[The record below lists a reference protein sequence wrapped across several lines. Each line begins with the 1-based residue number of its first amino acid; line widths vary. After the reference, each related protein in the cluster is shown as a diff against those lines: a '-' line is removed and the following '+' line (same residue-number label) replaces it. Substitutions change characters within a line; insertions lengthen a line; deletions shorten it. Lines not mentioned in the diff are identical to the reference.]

1 MLDTVSKSSC
11 VARFAERFGVRPAVV
26 VSAPGRLEVLGN
38 HTDYNVGRT
47 LSCAVGF
54 RCFAALSPVD
64 RAEVRLASTAFDD
77 GPIVYPLDSPDAGQ
91 GHWANYVLGLV
102 AALKQRGHAVP
113 GFELLVDSAVPGSAG
128 MSSSAALEMA
138 VLVGLVDLMGLALPA
153 VELARIGQAAE
164 SQAVG
169 AQTGL
174 LDQLSVLLGRRDHLL
189 EIDFKSLQATHHT
202 LPEGWCF
209 VAADSGVKHDL
220 TQAYSDRRASC
231 QAAAGA
237 MGVASLR
244 EATLDQLEQH
254 RGQMAG
260 DAYLCAQH
268 VLEENQRVEEAV
280 ASGDPRRLGALMF
293 ASHESSG
300 VNFRN
305 SCPELDELVAFAKA
319 DARCVGARLSG
330 GGFGGIT
337 IHLVRTDDAQAYL
350 QDLLMY
356 VKRAGQEDR
365 WGAVCQI
372 DGGARLDA

>member
-1 MLDTVSKSSC
+1 MRDTVSKSSC
-11 VARFAERFGVRPAVV
+11 VARFAERFGAPPAVV
-26 VSAPGRLEVLGN
+26 ASAPGRLEVLGN
-38 HTDYNVGRT
+38 HTDYNNGRT

-54 RCFAALSPVD
+54 RCFAAISPLD

-77 GPIVYPLDSPDAGQ
+77 GPMVYPLDSPVAGH

-113 GFELLVDSAVPGSAG
+113 GFELLVDSAVPSSAG

-138 VLVGLVDLMGLALPA
+138 VLVGLVELMGLALPA

-174 LDQLSVLLGRRDHLL
+174 LDQLSVLLGRCGHLL
-189 EIDFKSLQATHHT
+189 EIDFKSLQTKPRA

-209 VAADSGVKHDL
+209 VAVDSGVKHDL
-220 TQAYSDRRASC
+220 TQAYNDRRASC

-237 MGVASLR
+237 MGVVSLR
-244 EATLDQLEQH
+244 EATLDQLTQQ
-254 RGQMAG
+254 RDRMAG
-260 DAYLCAQH
+260 EAFLCAQH

-280 ASGDPRRLGALMF
+280 ASGDPHRLGALMF
-293 ASHESSG
+293 ASHESSRI
-300 VNFRN
+300 NFRN
-305 SCPELDELVAFAKA
+305 SCRELDELVAFAKA
-319 DARCVGARLSG
+319 DARCIGARLSG

-337 IHLVRTDDAQAYL
+337 IHLVRTCDAQAYL
-350 QDLLMY
+350 HDLMGHC
-356 VKRAGQEDR
+356 KQAGQEDR
-365 WGAVCQI
+365 WGAVCQV
-372 DGGARLDA
+372 DGGARLEA